1 MLLKFIKEQ
10 EEIKKIKYFPK
21 NRRKCLLMHR
31 ADCNQTN
38 HIGIYKKV
46 NPLLVTKPNNPFP
59 YLRKTSV
66 LTVLCRRAR
75 KNLVIFS
82 CG

>member
-1 MLLKFIKEQ
+1 MLLKFIQEQ

-46 NPLLVTKPNNPFP
+46 NPLLATKQSFTIFTKNKRPNCTMQES
-59 YLRKTSV
+59 K
-66 LTVLCRRAR
+66 
-75 KNLVIFS
+75 KKS
-82 CG
+82 CYF